1 MAGADLLR
9 RARRDAG
16 LSQET
21 LARRAGT
28 SRATLSAYEHGHESP
43 TSAYEHG
50 HESPTP
56 ATAER
61 VELVVEAGVGDW
73 AQVRG
78 VNGWRG

>member
-43 TSAYEHG
+43 TL
-50 HESPTP
+50 

-73 AQVRG
+73 AQARG
-78 VNGWRG
+78 VNGWRGWVDGRLLYRR